1 MLIQNIRRLLVGKPL
16 LTSELGHEKLPKWK
30 ALSIFSSDALSSVA
44 YGPEQITITLVGA
57 SSAIAYGYMGPVAI
71 SVFLLLCI
79 VALSYVQVAKANP
92 GGGGAYAVSK
102 KYLGTNPSLV
112 VGGAVFADY
121 VLTAAV
127 SVTAG
132 TDAIISA
139 FPFLAGHNI
148 LIDLAVLFIVLMLV
162 NLRGV
167 RESSDA
173 FVLPTYAFLLGV
185 AALIIFGIYKAVF
198 LAPELLPAESLAT
211 KPLDWAMIFLILRGF
226 ANGCSSMTGIEAI
239 ADSVPMFREPSSRN
253 AIRTTYLMA
262 TILGAMFLGISF
274 LIMHYHIM
282 PRLDVTALSQLAEN
296 IFGRGI
302 AYYYIQITTMLVLY
316 LAANTAY
323 NGLPVLMSIIA
334 RDGFLPRYLATRGE
348 RLTYSN
354 GIFLLTIA
362 SAALIIIF
370 NGQIEHLISLYA
382 IGVFISFTIAQFSM
396 VLHWKQERG
405 PYWLMRAVLNGLGAL
420 CTGIVVI
427 VITMTKFIY
436 GAWIILLFI
445 PLMVR
450 LFKKIRHHY
459 DSVAEQLH
467 FPEEAYH
474 IPLELSSEKA
484 RHLVIVPV
492 ATPTRVVYE
501 TIKYAKVISNNIMA
515 VNIVSDEEAGVRVRE
530 KWEEWNPGV
539 PLVTIQSPYRLLMRP
554 LLKFIKQQAQKKRPE
569 DYITVLIPEFE
580 TQKWWHRF
588 LHNQSGWIL
597 HATLILSG
605 KNVIVTTVPFQ
616 LKK

>member
-1 MLIQNIRRLLVGKPL
+1 MIMQNMRRLLVGKPL
-16 LTSELGHEKLPKWK
+16 LNSELAHEKLPKWK

-44 YGPEQITITLVGA
+44 YGPEQITLTLVGV
-57 SSAIAYGYMGPVAI
+57 SGVMAYGYMGPVAI
-71 SVFLLLCI
+71 SIFVLLCI

-102 KYLGTNPSLV
+102 KYLGTMPSLV

-139 FPFLAGHNI
+139 FPFLSGHNVP
-148 LIDLAVLFIVLMLV
+148 IDLSVLFIVLMLV

-173 FVLPTYAFLLGV
+173 FVLPTYAFLFGV
-185 AALIIFGIYKAVF
+185 ISLILVGIYKAVF
-198 LAPELLPAESLAT
+198 LSPELLPAASLEAQ
-211 KPLDWAMIFLILRGF
+211 PLDWAMLFLILRGF

-239 ADSVPMFREPSSRN
+239 ADSVPMFREPSARN
-253 AIRTTYLMA
+253 ATHTTYLMA
-262 TILGAMFLGISF
+262 SILGTMFLGISF

-296 IFGRGI
+296 VFGRGT

-354 GIFLLTIA
+354 GIILLSIA
-362 SAALIIIF
+362 AAGLIIIF
-370 NGQIEHLISLYA
+370 DGQVEHLISLYA
-382 IGVFISFTIAQFSM
+382 IGVFISFTVAQFSM
-396 VLHWKQERG
+396 VLHWKKERG
-405 PYWLMRAVLNGLGAL
+405 PYWILRAILNGLGSL

-445 PLMVR
+445 PLMVC
-450 LFKKIRHHY
+450 LFKRIRRHY
-459 DSVAEQLH
+459 DSVAKQLH

-474 IPLELSSEKA
+474 IPLELSAEKA

-501 TIKYAKVISNNIMA
+501 TIKYAKVISNHIIA
-515 VNIVSDEEAGVRVRE
+515 VNIASDEEAGLRVRE

-539 PLVTIQSPYRLLMRP
+539 TLVTIQSPYRLLMHP
-554 LLKFIKQQAQKKRPE
+554 LLEFIKQQANEKRPE

-580 TQKWWHRF
+580 TQKWWQRF

-616 LKK
+616 LRE